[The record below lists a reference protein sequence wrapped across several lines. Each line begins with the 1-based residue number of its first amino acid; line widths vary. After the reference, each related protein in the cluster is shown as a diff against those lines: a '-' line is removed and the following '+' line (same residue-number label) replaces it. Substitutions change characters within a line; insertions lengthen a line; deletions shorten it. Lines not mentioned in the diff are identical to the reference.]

1 MPYFEHAGCQL
12 YYEDHGQGEPLLL
25 VHGLGS
31 SIQDWEYQLP
41 HLQQQRRVVAV
52 DLRGHGRSGKPR
64 ERYSMAAFAA
74 DVAALIEHLGL
85 PPVHLVGISMGGM
98 VGFQLGVDRPE
109 TECKF

>member
-41 HLQQQRRVVAV
+41 HLQQHRF
-52 DLRGHGRSGKPR
+52 KN
-64 ERYSMAAFAA
+64 
-74 DVAALIEHLGL
+74 
-85 PPVHLVGISMGGM
+85 
-98 VGFQLGVDRPE
+98 PE
-109 TECKF
+109 YEVYFRKSYPSKSKTLKDMLA